1 MIQFQKSAKGF
12 VPIGIGVLVVVDVL
26 VVVVASPFPHVMQ
39 QLFAFILLY
48 NNHEDRKNIRTKI
61 RGTKSTAILISFP
74 NNKQNV

>member
-12 VPIGIGVLVVVDVL
+12 VPVGVGVAVGVGVVVPV
-26 VVVVASPFPHVMQ
+26 SPLPHVMQ

-48 NNHEDRKNIRTKI
+48 NNHDVRKNIRTNM

>member
-1 MIQFQKSAKGF
+1 VGVG
-12 VPIGIGVLVVVDVL
+12 VPVLVLVAVAVL
-26 VVVVASPFPHVMQ
+26 VLPFPHVMQ